1 MKIEHVAGKKKA
13 DVMLY
18 ALSTC
23 AWCKKTKQYLNELGV
38 EYRFVFV
45 DLLPDEDKDEAVEE
59 IRRWNPA
66 CSFPTIVIDNT
77 ECMVG
82 FKPDELK
89 KKLG

>member
-1 MKIEHVAGKKKA
+1 MKIEHVAGTKKA

-23 AWCKKTKQYLNELGV
+23 VWCKKTKQYLNELGV
-38 EYRFVFV
+38 DYRFVFV
-45 DLLPDEDKDEAVEE
+45 DLLPDADKDEAVEE
-59 IRRWNPA
+59 IKRWNPA
-66 CSFPTIVIDNT
+66 CSFPTIVFDNK

-82 FKPDELK
+82 YKPEELK